1 MSTIHFI
8 ITGGT
13 IDSRYDGSKDTA
25 VPNKESIIPSFIES
39 LKLYHDSEFTTI
51 CMKDSRD
58 LQQEDRENIVKAVE
72 ESPHTK
78 IVITHGTYTMPD
90 TARFL
95 KANLERKDQVVVFTA
110 SAIPINGFSPSDG
123 PFSLGYAI
131 AQLEYLKP
139 GIYVAIN
146 GKVFSP
152 EEIMKNI
159 SEARFY
165 SIFEK
170 SKKLSLKA

>member
-1 MSTIHFI
+1 MGEKMFKIHFI
-8 ITGGT
+8 MTGGT
-13 IDSRYDGSKDTA
+13 IDSRYDGGKDTA
-25 VPNKESIIPSFIES
+25 IPNKESIIPSFIES
-39 LKLYHDSEFTTI
+39 LKLYQYAEFTTV

-58 LQQEDRENIVKAVE
+58 LTSNDIENILKTVE
-72 ESPHTK
+72 KSPHTK
-78 IVITHGTYTMPD
+78 IIVTHGTYTMPD
-90 TARFL
+90 TARYL
-95 KANLERKDQVVVFTA
+95 KANIKRKDQTIVLTG

-131 AQLEYLKP
+131 AQLEHLKP
-139 GIYVAIN
+139 GVYVAIN

-165 SIFEK
+165 SIFQ
-170 SKKLSLKA
+170 KK